1 VTNGSF
7 GAVNVLSGGSAS
19 TTATLTFACT
29 GMVPAV
35 PVTLCPSLDGGS
47 GGGTGSGGR
56 LLSGSGGTIPFQIY
70 QDAAETQPWGS
81 ATLLV
86 FGTVPTITI
95 VPDLTGKASTTQ
107 SLYGQ
112 ISAAQTTPPGTYSS
126 TFSNESFLWGLNLL
140 SCAGVTV
147 GTLITPAAFTFSVTV
162 ISSCSLT
169 ATNMAFG
176 TVGLLTSAKTAQNQ
190 ITATCTATTPYTIG
204 LNNGLYGSA
213 PAARQMANGS
223 NRVTYGIYKDSG
235 YTQIWGD
242 LTLGTTAVQSATG
255 TGGAQS
261 FNGYG
266 QVPAQTTPTPGPYSD
281 TVVATVTY

>member
-1 VTNGSF
+1 
-7 GAVNVLSGGSAS
+7 
-19 TTATLTFACT
+19 
-29 GMVPAV
+29 M
-35 PVTLCPSLDGGS
+35 
-47 GGGTGSGGR
+47 
-56 LLSGSGGTIPFQIY
+56 
-70 QDAAETQPWGS
+70 
-81 ATLLV
+81 
-86 FGTVPTITI
+86 
-95 VPDLTGKASTTQ
+95 
-107 SLYGQ
+107 
-112 ISAAQTTPPGTYSS
+112 
-126 TFSNESFLWGLNLL
+126 
-140 SCAGVTV
+140 